1 MAAWGKEVPIMII
14 IDVRQLLTIVLPH
27 RGIILTRVS
36 GYEYDDKQRSGTI
49 IVFHPTVT
57 KRRWG

>member
-1 MAAWGKEVPIMII
+1 MII